1 MDGKYLDSF
10 GTRILTTSTTTL
22 IPASEAV
29 INGQLELEDRY
40 DFTTLARTLQAGP
53 LRHHLHRAELDQF
66 TLCPPTAR
74 RPAFVT
80 WGRLAG
86 RIAEIAAMHTRA
98 SHQKSTAQ
106 NVVGVSE

>member
-1 MDGKYLDSF
+1 MDGKYLDSL

-22 IPASEAV
+22 IPASDAV
-29 INGQLELEDRY
+29 INGQLELEDLY

-53 LRHHLHRAELDQF
+53 SRHHLHRAELDQF
-66 TLCPPTAR
+66 TLCQPAAR

-98 SHQKSTAQ
+98 SHQKPTAQ
-106 NVVGVSE
+106 YVVGVSE